1 MSSTD
6 PFSLA
11 GQRALV
17 TGATS
22 GIGHATAVELS
33 RLGAAVIIH
42 GRDADRGN
50 AVVAELVAAGG
61 AAEFVA
67 ADLTEPDGVS
77 VLLEQV
83 GDVDILVNNAGF
95 SWWGPS
101 DELAA
106 QGVDDLFAANVR
118 APYLLTAALAVGMAE
133 RGSGA
138 VVNVSSMAAIVG
150 LPRGAAYSA
159 TKAAV
164 AGLTR
169 SWATEYGPRGVRVN
183 AVSPGPVYTG
193 SRAGTERITALG
205 QTTILGRAAQP
216 EEIARVIGFLASPAA
231 SYITGATIAVDGG
244 RTAI

>member
-1 MSSTD
+1 M
-6 PFSLA
+6 
-11 GQRALV
+11 R
-17 TGATS
+17 
-22 GIGHATAVELS
+22 
-33 RLGAAVIIH
+33 
-42 GRDADRGN
+42 
-50 AVVAELVAAGG
+50 
-61 AAEFVA
+61 
-67 ADLTEPDGVS
+67 
-77 VLLEQV
+77 VLLDQV

-101 DELAA
+101 DELDA
-106 QGVDDLFAANVR
+106 QGVDGLFAANVR
-118 APYLLTAALAVGMAE
+118 APYLLTAALAARMAE
-133 RGSGA
+133 RGRGA
-138 VVNVSSMAAIVG
+138 VVNVSSMAATVG

-183 AVSPGPVYTG
+183 AVAPGPVYTG